1 MNCEKFETGVNLRAQ
16 SVDTNSLLQD
26 SKVQLAYSVQ
36 CPPWF
41 FYNSTTR
48 QCECYDDDIVMTY
61 ALYSEAIKCIKQK
74 AFLRYSFYM
83 THSNEKGLSMSYI
96 FYYDAS
102 GFIKPA
108 SQPGFIELPSNITEL
123 NDYMCGP
130 TNRKGMLCSECIDG
144 FGPSATSPKFKC
156 SNCTN
161 TSATYCIVIFLLSEL
176 VPVTV
181 FYFIILILQVNLT

>member
-1 MNCEKFETGVNLRAQ
+1 MHYILKLS
-16 SVDTNSLLQD
+16 SVS
-26 SKVQLAYSVQ
+26 SK
-36 CPPWF
+36 
-41 FYNSTTR
+41 
-48 QCECYDDDIVMTY
+48 
-61 ALYSEAIKCIKQK
+61 KH
-74 AFLRYSFYM
+74 FLDSFYI

-144 FGPSATSPKFKC
+144 FGPSATLPKFKC
-156 SNCTN
+156 SN
-161 TSATYCIVIFLLSEL
+161 LLR
-176 VPVTV
+176 TV
-181 FYFIILILQVNLT
+181 